1 MNPAM
6 VDQIVNAVLYEGYIL
21 YPYRPS
27 VKNRQRW
34 TFGGLFPRAHAEA
47 QMSGDPW
54 FMQTEVL
61 IRGKED
67 TRLSVEVRFLHLMSR
82 LVGKLE
88 HSLAEL
94 GGAEELAFQVVENLT
109 VGDRLLQTWQ
119 EATPREIILD
129 HLDIAPLVDRPE
141 RKQFTL
147 PASRK
152 IEPVRGPGGLI
163 DAVLVREQQSVSGR
177 VKVVANRMA
186 PEIFRLQVRIENHT
200 ELEPSGND
208 GRARAVLQSLA
219 STHTILGA
227 EGGEFVSLID
237 PPDDC
242 RGFAALCRNE
252 GTWPVLVGKAGACD
266 TMLSSPITLYDYPQI
281 AAESPGDFFD
291 ATEIDELLVLRVLT
305 LTEEEKHAVAAVD
318 EQARALLERTQALG
332 VEQVLGL
339 HGVVRGMRPAPV
351 ENLHE

>member
-1 MNPAM
+1 MNRALL
-6 VDQIVNAVLYEGYIL
+6 DQIVNAVLYEGYIL

-34 TFGGLFPRAHAEA
+34 TFGGIYPRAHSEMQTA
-47 QMSGDPW
+47 GDPGS
-54 FMQTEVL
+54 MQTEVL
-61 IRGKED
+61 LRGREN

-94 GGAEELAFQVVENLT
+94 AEGEELIFQTVEQLT

-119 EATPREIILD
+119 EATPREVVPEL
-129 HLDIAPLVDRPE
+129 LDIASLVDRPE
-141 RKQFTL
+141 RKEFTF

-163 DAVLVREQQSVSGR
+163 DAILVREQQPVTGR
-177 VKVVANRMA
+177 VEVVANRMA
-186 PEIFRLQVRIENHT
+186 PEIFKLQVRIENHT
-200 ELEPSGND
+200 ELEQSAKG
-208 GRARAVLQSLA
+208 GRDQAVLQSLA

-227 EGGEFVSLID
+227 EDGEFISLID
-237 PPDDC
+237 PPDSC
-242 RGFAALCRNE
+242 RGLAALCRNE
-252 GTWPVLVGKAGACD
+252 GTWPVLVGEAGECD

-291 ATEIDELLVLRVLT
+291 GTEIDELLVLRVLT
-305 LTEEEKHAVAAVD
+305 LTEEEKQAAAAVD
-318 EQARALLERTQALG
+318 DRARALLERTQSLG
-332 VEQVLGL
+332 ADQVLGL
-339 HGVVRGMRPAPV
+339 HGAVRGMRPAQV